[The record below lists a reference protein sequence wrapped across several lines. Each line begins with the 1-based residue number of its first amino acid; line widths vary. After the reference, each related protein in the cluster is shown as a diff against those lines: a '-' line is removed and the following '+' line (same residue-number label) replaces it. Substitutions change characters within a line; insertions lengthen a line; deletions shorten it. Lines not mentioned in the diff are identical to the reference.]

1 MRIHNCNRDTVKPQ
15 AGLRT
20 KAPMRQHIRNPLV
33 YTVPATFPRIHVKGE
48 KGRKNQEPKN
58 SCLGLPLFIFF
69 SLQENDKEVVDKK
82 QPEPASP
89 PRVSMS
95 MKIQRNTYAQPLLLL
110 GRRDETYY
118 RMVGGVSV

>member
-1 MRIHNCNRDTVKPQ
+1 MRIHNCNGDTVMPQ

-20 KAPMRQHIRNPLV
+20 KAPMHQHIRNPLV
-33 YTVPATFPRIHVKGE
+33 YTVLATFPRIHVKGE

-58 SCLGLPLFIFF
+58 SFLGLFLFIFF
-69 SLQENDKEVVDKK
+69 SLQENGKEVVDKK

-89 PRVSMS
+89 PRVSTS
-95 MKIQRNTYAQPLLLL
+95 MKIQKNTYAQPLLL
-110 GRRDETYY
+110 GRRDGTYY